1 LAYVLSRSKPAQ
13 AIERLICGKWQG
25 FRTPPERRS
34 KYPKTDEKRL
44 INFDF
49 LRAND

>member
-1 LAYVLSRSKPAQ
+1 MA
-13 AIERLICGKWQG
+13 G
-25 FRTPPERRS
+25 FPYAAGTAFEV
-34 KYPKTDEKRL
+34 PKTDEKRL